1 MQPPA
6 SKLIRRSLMA
16 IMLLIP
22 VAEILFLTLR

>member
-6 SKLIRRSLMA
+6 NKLIRRSLMA
-16 IMLLIP
+16 IIVLIP